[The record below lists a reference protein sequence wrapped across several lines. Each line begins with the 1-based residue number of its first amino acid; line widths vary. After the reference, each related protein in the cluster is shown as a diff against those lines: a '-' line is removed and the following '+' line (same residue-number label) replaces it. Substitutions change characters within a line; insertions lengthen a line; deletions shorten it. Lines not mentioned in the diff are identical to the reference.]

1 MNENLFNQLLK
12 FSEIYNVAK
21 TSLVSQWNIE
31 YLQNSIQCAFDVE
44 NALFM
49 ISDEDAEL
57 LYKKLVSK
65 AKTENRVMPPLLT
78 EFQCAYHLFYRA
90 LLRNIYLPSDLYF
103 YVLNNYEFLNYGLFS
118 KQENIAEDVQMFAKP
133 LAMADVL
140 AGIQTT
146 LLEGL
151 SQIKPQKSMT
161 ALKHE
166 YSYKLLH
173 TTTTR
178 RAAARLLLKDLDK
191 FFDDGQIDSNGVDQ
205 IKNILH
211 HHSTQS
217 SDGMEIIFHA
227 AIFSF
232 QPSEGNLQSSSEL
245 NRILLN
251 WITSFVNIGTSRQL
265 LSLTN
270 SLESGV
276 WQLHPWLLSRLSF
289 MHQPFFEIYSQML
302 IQCTRQE
309 QQHMHDNLL
318 SYPKRFYDSQLNDAY
333 QRLKSLLHHW
343 ELLHQQFG
351 DENRSVTNLLQQEW
365 FIFKEKYEN
374 LDQYKEKDSEFKIM
388 FTQVWKKFFL
398 EFEVR
403 ID

>member
-1 MNENLFNQLLK
+1 MNENSFNQLLK
-12 FSEIYNVAK
+12 FSEIYHIAK

-57 LYKKLVSK
+57 LHKKLVLK
-65 AKTENRVMPPLLT
+65 AKTEHRVQPPPLT

-103 YVLNNYEFLNYGLFS
+103 YVLNTYEFLNYGLFS
-118 KQENIAEDVQMFAKP
+118 KKENIAEDVQMFAKP

-140 AGIQTT
+140 TGIQAT

-151 SQIKPQKSMT
+151 SQIKPQKSMN

-178 RAAARLLLKDLDK
+178 RAAARLLLKDLAK
-191 FFDDGQIDSNGVDQ
+191 FFDDGQIDSNGIDQ

-217 SDGMEIIFHA
+217 SDGMVRKLYSMLRYYLFN
-227 AIFSF
+227 
-232 QPSEGNLQSSSEL
+232 QMK
-245 NRILLN
+245 RI
-251 WITSFVNIGTSRQL
+251 
-265 LSLTN
+265 
-270 SLESGV
+270 
-276 WQLHPWLLSRLSF
+276 
-289 MHQPFFEIYSQML
+289 Y
-302 IQCTRQE
+302 
-309 QQHMHDNLL
+309 
-318 SYPKRFYDSQLNDAY
+318 K
-333 QRLKSLLHHW
+333 
-343 ELLHQQFG
+343 LHQ
-351 DENRSVTNLLQQEW
+351 
-365 FIFKEKYEN
+365 Y
-374 LDQYKEKDSEFKIM
+374 Y
-388 FTQVWKKFFL
+388 
-398 EFEVR
+398 
-403 ID
+403 